1 MESLSDLVEF
11 ALLGLGGGQICEILL
26 SMMMMMDLGV
36 TQIGDVLVLRM
47 SIIIIL
53 STIHNGVES
62 ISRSLDHCV
71 RSQNINLFRLPGLQ
85 LSLFWNDA
93 DKHKEPMIYTK
104 IT

>member
-36 TQIGDVLVLRM
+36 TQIGDVLVLRT

-53 STIHNGVES
+53 STMV
-62 ISRSLDHCV
+62 L
-71 RSQNINLFRLPGLQ
+71 SQSVG
-85 LSLFWNDA
+85 
-93 DKHKEPMIYTK
+93 H
-104 IT
+104 